1 MIKLINMTDLANLE
15 KLRLVQ
21 NKLKSKNETKK
32 EITQLYNIDL
42 NVILNPDHPDFEQ
55 KYLLRDEE
63 KDHMHYLVRIK
74 NM

>member
-32 EITQLYNIDL
+32 EIT
-42 NVILNPDHPDFEQ
+42 
-55 KYLLRDEE
+55 
-63 KDHMHYLVRIK
+63 
-74 NM
+74 

>member
-42 NVILNPDHPDFEQ
+42 NVILNPDHSDFE
-55 KYLLRDEE
+55 
-63 KDHMHYLVRIK
+63 
-74 NM
+74 